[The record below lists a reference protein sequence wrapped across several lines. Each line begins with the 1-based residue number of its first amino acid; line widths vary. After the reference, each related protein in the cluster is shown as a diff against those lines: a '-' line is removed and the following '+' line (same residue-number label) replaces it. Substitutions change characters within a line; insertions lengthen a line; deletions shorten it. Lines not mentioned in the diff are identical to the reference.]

1 MIEQNHYFKTNKKIY
16 RITAGAAVVLCG
28 MVCLL
33 CFQYYARLQKTIS
46 DESCG
51 YMKEI
56 SSQMGTNVNKII
68 DNKYAVLNT
77 LALVLKGQDLNDA
90 EQMSEIVEEQ
100 REIWHFQELLLID
113 QKGVAHDERGNTV
126 ALHSDEYLQEVIV
139 RRQAAVSTSQQIN
152 GRESVIFAIPLQGVV
167 IEGTEMLAL
176 AISYDLS
183 TFDQIVA
190 MTAFDGKGYAHL
202 VRSDGTAVVRSSS
215 PDALQTGYNIL
226 NSLAPARIR
235 GGRTLDE
242 IKAEIANG
250 KSGQVEFV
258 LGDAR
263 EYMTYTPLENQR
275 WSLLMFVPAGVVNT
289 KSTMLLKITL
299 MVCGS
304 ITGTFALLIGVL
316 ATTFLRNKHRLEQ
329 IAYVDPVTGGNT

>member
-46 DESCG
+46 DES

-126 ALHSDEYLQEVIV
+126 ALHSDEYLQE
-139 RRQAAVSTSQQIN
+139 
-152 GRESVIFAIPLQGVV
+152 
-167 IEGTEMLAL
+167 
-176 AISYDLS
+176 
-183 TFDQIVA
+183 
-190 MTAFDGKGYAHL
+190 
-202 VRSDGTAVVRSSS
+202 
-215 PDALQTGYNIL
+215 
-226 NSLAPARIR
+226 
-235 GGRTLDE
+235 
-242 IKAEIANG
+242 
-250 KSGQVEFV
+250 
-258 LGDAR
+258 
-263 EYMTYTPLENQR
+263 
-275 WSLLMFVPAGVVNT
+275 
-289 KSTMLLKITL
+289 
-299 MVCGS
+299 
-304 ITGTFALLIGVL
+304 
-316 ATTFLRNKHRLEQ
+316 
-329 IAYVDPVTGGNT
+329 